1 MTDDAHHGL
10 PKKEARYVLV
20 GMGKGRGGEPQACD
34 EGCRWLGGTTGWG
47 GMLGSELMGGSKAPH
62 REFVGSCRF
71 V

>member
-34 EGCRWLGGTTGWG
+34 EGCRWLGGTGWG
-47 GMLGSELMGGSKAPH
+47 GMLGSELMGDEGPPQ
-62 REFVGSCRF
+62 RVCG
-71 V
+71 

>member
-34 EGCRWLGGTTGWG
+34 EGCRWLGGTGWG
-47 GMLGSELMGGSKAPH
+47 GMLGSELMGG
-62 REFVGSCRF
+62 
-71 V
+71 